1 MIISIMIITKIIIL
15 IIIIHLQPAK
25 DARGRGV
32 RRRNFQGKI
41 IRIQHLEN

>member
-1 MIISIMIITKIIIL
+1 MIMMIIKIIIL
-15 IIIIHLQPAK
+15 LIIIYLQPAK
-25 DARGRGV
+25 DARGGGV